1 MRFPDRWT
9 AAGAAALLTV
19 LTACAS
25 APTTKVGWDENVTF
39 GKFHTWAWRPDGSIQ
54 DATWAKRCQDVLSDQ
69 LASVGLRQ
77 VPLDQNPDLWAVV
90 HARLSEATAVV
101 PYSADW
107 GYAWGAWAPM
117 DAYEVQIPVGTL
129 IIDLVDV
136 KLKRIVWRGRAK
148 GAIDPTKSNE
158 AREQKLI
165 AILQQLFA
173 GFPPAAGA
181 HSPTS

>member
-1 MRFPDRWT
+1 MRARTRWT
-9 AAGAAALLTV
+9 AAFLTV

-25 APTTKVGWDENVTF
+25 APTTKVGWDQNVSF
-39 GKFHTWAWRPDGSIQ
+39 AKYHTWAWKADGSIQ

-69 LASVGLRQ
+69 LASNGLRQ
-77 VPLDQNPDLWAVV
+77 VPLDQSPDLWAVV
-90 HARLSEATAVV
+90 HARLSVTTEVV
-101 PYSADW
+101 PYSPDW

-117 DAYEVQIPVGTL
+117 DAYEVQIPVGTI

-148 GAIDPTKSNE
+148 GAVDPTKSNE
-158 AREQKLI
+158 AREEKLI

-173 GFPPAAGA
+173 GFPPAPGA
-181 HSPTS
+181 AAPKS